1 MEEFTRLI
9 VGALLGIASGMIDG
23 HVDKLIHISG
33 IFMMIGRPDSL
44 GEYIVSVVI
53 AV

>member
-1 MEEFTRLI
+1 VYETDGRGL
-9 VGALLGIASGMIDG
+9 VGTCFKDDRWPRRQAD
-23 HVDKLIHISG
+23 ISG
-33 IFMMIGRPDSL
+33 IFMMVGRPDSL